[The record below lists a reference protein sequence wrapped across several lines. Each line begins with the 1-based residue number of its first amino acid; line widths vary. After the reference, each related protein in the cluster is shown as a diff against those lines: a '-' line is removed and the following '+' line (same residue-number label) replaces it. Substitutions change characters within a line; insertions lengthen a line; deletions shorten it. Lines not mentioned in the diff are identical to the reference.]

1 MDIHASTEKK
11 PHKPIDKEATFAL
24 IEAWWKLQI
33 NRPIDNSRFIKEING
48 SNWEQNLKDMA
59 EFCQIDIIYKN

>member
-1 MDIHASTEKK
+1 METNTTTEKK
-11 PHKPIDKEATFAL
+11 SHKPIDKEATFAH
-24 IEAWWKLQI
+24 IEDWWKSQI

-59 EFCQIDIIYKN
+59 EFCQIEIIYKN